1 MTQNLTPNPN
11 GLTVIVYC
19 PRCGD
24 ATECNR
30 TAIEHVN
37 DTARAGVDLYCGS
50 CDLMVWARVT
60 PRAPTYSAA
69 ARMLA
74 ADLEARA
81 SYRLAGADPD
91 AAETERLSYL
101 YTTDG
106 TRLAEAERLEDWS
119 YEAGAR
125 DHSKRGMRV
134 RAIARAIGR
143 TLEADPFTARIW
155 RQQADAIAR
164 DIERVADARPSACDG
179 WADAHARPWAADD
192 RVLLLSWEDSDR
204 PIPTAMSD
212 APLLPYGTPQ
222 PNVEPQPSVA
232 AHVWHGALPCLAC
245 EHVTCRCADDHCCPC
260 TCSGDAGDAP
270 RPDARRALRKRQTDA
285 ERAAE
290 SDRRTGVAR
299 ETRRLRRLND
309 AAAERARETRQT
321 RESLALYLTFA

>member
-1 MTQNLTPNPN
+1 M
-11 GLTVIVYC
+11 
-19 PRCGD
+19 
-24 ATECNR
+24 
-30 TAIEHVN
+30 
-37 DTARAGVDLYCGS
+37 
-50 CDLMVWARVT
+50 
-60 PRAPTYSAA
+60 
-69 ARMLA
+69 
-74 ADLEARA
+74 
-81 SYRLAGADPD
+81 RLAPATGWRALTPD
-91 AAETERLSYL
+91 AASTERASYL

-106 TRLAEAERLEDWS
+106 TRWAEAERLEDWS
-119 YEAGAR
+119 YDAGAR

-179 WADAHARPWAADD
+179 WADAHSRPWAADD

-245 EHVTCRCADDHCCPC
+245 AHVTCRCPSDHCCPC
-260 TCSGDAGDAP
+260 VCTGDAGDAP
-270 RPDARRALRKRQTDA
+270 RPDARRALLKRQTDA

-309 AAAERARETRQT
+309 AAAERARETRRT